1 MTAFHL
7 DAAFDLLLNKILLT
21 FRAITANRFVPG
33 DEFALWVTITPIEY
47 PIFLGFP
54 LDDLA
59 FFAHRT
65 REFLT
70 QDTSDS
76 SKIDAKG
83 PAQPH
88 GVALL
93 QGFFRCLWQ
102 QEWQNRNAFIE
113 QLQGLVG

>member
-1 MTAFHL
+1 MIAH
-7 DAAFDLLLNKILLT
+7 DHIYVNVLT
-21 FRAITANRFVPG
+21 ERC
-33 DEFALWVTITPIEY
+33 
-47 PIFLGFP
+47 
-54 LDDLA
+54 
-59 FFAHRT
+59 
-65 REFLT
+65 
-70 QDTSDS
+70 TSDS

-102 QEWQNRNAFIE
+102 QEWQNRNAFVE

>member
-47 PIFLGFP
+47 SIFLGFP

-65 REFLT
+65 RHVDVLDDRLRVATFREIAACIEFSESA
-70 QDTSDS
+70 DFD
-76 SKIDAKG
+76 DHRMA
-83 PAQPH
+83 A
-88 GVALL
+88 
-93 QGFFRCLWQ
+93 
-102 QEWQNRNAFIE
+102 
-113 QLQGLVG
+113 

>member
-1 MTAFHL
+1 MRVLQHCNSPYDRL
-7 DAAFDLLLNKILLT
+7 
-21 FRAITANRFVPG
+21 R
-33 DEFALWVTITPIEY
+33 
-47 PIFLGFP
+47 
-54 LDDLA
+54 
-59 FFAHRT
+59 
-65 REFLT
+65 
-70 QDTSDS
+70 SDS

-102 QEWQNRNAFIE
+102 QEWQNRNAFVE